1 MPKYFHTDPCSHTPH
16 QRVVGG
22 GEGGGGGGG
31 VEKDR
36 ATGGRPALPRP
47 CRPEK
52 SKGKKT
58 RKMSQIGF
66 RIHSL
71 ADGKLRRCESLDDL
85 MYCTPCLHALP
96 S

>member
-16 QRVVGG
+16 QRVGG
-22 GEGGGGGGG
+22 GGWYGGGGGGWGEGVG

-47 CRPEK
+47 CKPEK

-58 RKMSQIGF
+58 RKMAQIGF
-66 RIHSL
+66 CIHTVAWL
-71 ADGKLRRCESLDDL
+71 MAYGKLKKK
-85 MYCTPCLHALP
+85 
-96 S
+96 